1 MTFDNKSL
9 LQTRLQWLKVTYNLI
24 KKSKMA
30 ETRKHMAFEYNLT
43 IKINCLSV
51 GFSLNFLVP
60 LIIYITRLTVVMQIE
75 TVNILEWE
83 FESSENV
90 TEKLTKRV
98 ARQRSLNIF
107 FSNFSETSL
116 KYSPKSKEL
125 QNFEISH
132 TNEKKYKKTI

>member
-1 MTFDNKSL
+1 
-9 LQTRLQWLKVTYNLI
+9 
-24 KKSKMA
+24 
-30 ETRKHMAFEYNLT
+30 MAFEYNLT
-43 IKINCLSV
+43 IKISV

-90 TEKLTKRV
+90 TEKLRKRV

-125 QNFEISH
+125 
-132 TNEKKYKKTI
+132 